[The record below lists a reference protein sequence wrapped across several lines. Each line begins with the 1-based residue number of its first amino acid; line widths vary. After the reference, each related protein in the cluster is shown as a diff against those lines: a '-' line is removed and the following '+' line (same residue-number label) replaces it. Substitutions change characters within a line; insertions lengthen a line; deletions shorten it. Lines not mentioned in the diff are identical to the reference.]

1 MIRIQII
8 EDQRQDL
15 QHLFKTANDA
25 KLKSRIHIVLLSDQ
39 GWSNTDC

>member
-1 MIRIQII
+1 MIRIQLT

-15 QHLFKTANDA
+15 QHLFKTTNDT
-25 KLKSRIHIVLLSDQ
+25 KLKSRIHAVLLSDQ